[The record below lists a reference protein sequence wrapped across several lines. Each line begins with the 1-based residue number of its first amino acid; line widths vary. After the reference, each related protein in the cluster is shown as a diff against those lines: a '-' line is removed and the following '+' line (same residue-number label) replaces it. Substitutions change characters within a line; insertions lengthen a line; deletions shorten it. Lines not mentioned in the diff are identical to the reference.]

1 MIKVSQCK
9 ACHCDRLQRR
19 SNDGLYN
26 TGPFYCSATKRKEL
40 ILELDK
46 CPKNRI
52 RLQTLK

>member
-9 ACHCDRLQRR
+9 ACHCDRLHRK
-19 SNDGLYN
+19 SYGLYN
-26 TGPFYCSATKRKEL
+26 TGPFYCSATKQKEL

-52 RLQTLK
+52 KPNNP